1 MILIGL
7 KNESSS
13 TGSGEGSYSVTH
25 QRTEIIA
32 GSPND
37 TAESLAQLYHAM
49 IQKAKDSRS
58 KLDEI
63 TEELEWREVS
73 NEEFEQ
79 IEKKSNKLRQD
90 LNILKYDR
98 VIILDGVILK

>member
-13 TGSGEGSYSVTH
+13 TGSGENNYLVTH

-49 IQKAKDSRS
+49 VQNAERSRS

-79 IEKKSNKLRQD
+79 IKKKSNKLRQN

-98 VIILDGVILK
+98 VIIVDGVILK

>member
-13 TGSGEGSYSVTH
+13 TGSSENNYLVTH

-32 GSPND
+32 GSPSD

-49 IQKAKDSRS
+49 IKKAQDSRS

-79 IEKKSNKLRQD
+79 IKKNSNKLRQD
-90 LNILKYDR
+90 LNILKYDK
-98 VIILDGVILK
+98 VLIIDGVILK